1 MLGKKHAK
9 RIAKQAKKKN
19 REEVYGVKRTKKQKM
34 CTCTEGTVQPTKEQT
49 VVEKKK

>member
-9 RIAKQAKKKN
+9 RIAKQAKRKN

-34 CTCTEGTVQPTKEQT
+34 CTEGTVQPTKEQT